1 MGAEPTSSTNKR
13 KIITMKKLLS
23 ELNVI
28 ELFILSALIAII
40 IVASITIVVGLIAL
54 GFSTY

>member
-1 MGAEPTSSTNKR
+1 
-13 KIITMKKLLS
+13 MKKLIS

>member
-40 IVASITIVVGLIAL
+40 IVASVTIVVGLIAL
-54 GFSTY
+54 GFSIH